1 MSALQSRAMADAGFA
16 VLQIDLLGCG
26 DSAGDFSDATW
37 LAWQED
43 VLLAYRWL
51 RTQTQAPLTLWGLRV
66 GCLLA
71 ASVASKLPERVNFIF
86 WQPVISGRQYWQQFM
101 RLKMAG
107 ELGSGQP
114 KDVSEQLRLQLVA
127 SEIVEIAGY
136 MLSPALVDGLEV
148 AQLEPPAGAG
158 GQVIWLETTLR
169 DEATL
174 APLSQKWI
182 ERWLAAGHAVQAQ
195 VVRGPAFWQT
205 SEIEYAPELIA
216 ATQNASE
223 ALL

>member
-1 MSALQSRAMADAGFA
+1 M
-16 VLQIDLLGCG
+16 
-26 DSAGDFSDATW
+26 
-37 LAWQED
+37 
-43 VLLAYRWL
+43 LAYRWL

-107 ELGSGQP
+107 ELGAGQP
-114 KDVSEQLRLQLVA
+114 KDVSEQLRQQLVA
-127 SEIVEIAGY
+127 GEIVEIAGY
-136 MLSPALVDGLEV
+136 MLSPLLVEGLE
-148 AQLEPPAGAG
+148 AAELEPSVGLG
-158 GQVIWLETTLR
+158 GQVIWLETSLR

-182 ERWLAAGHAVQAQ
+182 ERWRAAGYAVQAQ
-195 VVRGPAFWQT
+195 VVRGPSFWQT

-216 ATQNASE
+216 VTQNVSE